1 MTKFST
7 RRFDHNTVQ
16 ALINRGYSE
25 PLARALSARSVKS
38 PEDMN
43 YDLHNMLAP
52 ERPPFRLPASAFA
65 RSALKTSTI

>member
-25 PLARALSARSVKS
+25 PLARALSARGVKS

-52 ERPPFRLPASAFA
+52 DQLLNCEAAVLPT
-65 RSALKTSTI
+65 RSKRRRRS